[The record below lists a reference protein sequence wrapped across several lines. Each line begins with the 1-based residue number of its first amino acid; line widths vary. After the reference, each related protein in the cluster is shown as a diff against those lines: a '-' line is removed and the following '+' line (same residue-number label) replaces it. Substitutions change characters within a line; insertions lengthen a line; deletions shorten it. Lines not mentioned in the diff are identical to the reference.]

1 MTMYRTIKLLST
13 IVALVFLSA
22 CSTTDL
28 SYKDNKLALQV
39 DGKHLQVNGTSLGRQ
54 QDNFSSLYLAYEILQ
69 LDAGNIVVYEKART
83 DNRYQFNF
91 TAMQTIQIVFD
102 AIEVRKIY
110 FSSSFY
116 ILQLTLQDGRTLNTI
131 VEQLE
136 DQSMNLAYG
145 MSNKQVNDLLR
156 QLDAKAL
163 RPLKQNVIAIQNPQ
177 AAIFSRWTMKKVD
190 FIPLIVP
197 VRLLGF

>member
-1 MTMYRTIKLLST
+1 MYRTAKFLFSIITLL
-13 IVALVFLSA
+13 VLSA

-28 SYKDNKLALQV
+28 AYKNNKLALQV
-39 DGKHLQVNGTSLGRQ
+39 DGKYLQMNATQLERH

-69 LDAGNIVVYEKART
+69 LDAGNMVVYEKART

-102 AIEVRKIY
+102 AIEVRKVY

-136 DQSMNLAYG
+136 DQSMNIAYG
-145 MSNKQVNDLLR
+145 MSNKQVNELLR
-156 QLDAKAL
+156 QLNAKAF
-163 RPLKQNVIAIQNPQ
+163 RPLKQNVISIKNPQ
-177 AAIFSRWTMKKVD
+177 AAIFSRWTTQKVD
-190 FIPLIVP
+190 FIPLIIP

>member
-1 MTMYRTIKLLST
+1 MYSTAKFLFFITALL
-13 IVALVFLSA
+13 VLSA

-39 DGKHLQVNGTSLGRQ
+39 DGKHLQVNGTSLGHHQ
-54 QDNFSSLYLAYEILQ
+54 NNFSSLYLRHEILK

-91 TAMQTIQIVFD
+91 TTMRTIQIVFD
-102 AIEVRKIY
+102 AIEIRKVY

-116 ILQLTLQDGRTLNTI
+116 ILQLTLQNGRTLNAI

-136 DQSMNLAYG
+136 DQSLNLAYG
-145 MSNKQVNDLLR
+145 MSNKQVNDLLK

-163 RPLKQNVIAIQNPQ
+163 RPLKQNVIAIPNPQ
-177 AAIFSRWTMKKVD
+177 TAILSRWTSKKID

-197 VRLLGF
+197 LREFGR

>member
-1 MTMYRTIKLLST
+1 MYKAVKFLFSVIALL
-13 IVALVFLSA
+13 ILSA

-28 SYKDNKLALQV
+28 SYKNNKLVLQV
-39 DGKHLQVNGTSLGRQ
+39 DGKQLQVNGTPVGRHQ
-54 QDNFSSLYLAYEILQ
+54 SNFSNLYLAYKVLK

-83 DNRYQFNF
+83 DSSYEFNF
-91 TAMQTIQIVFD
+91 TTRRTIQIIFD
-102 AIEVRKIY
+102 AIDVRQIY

-136 DQSMNLAYG
+136 DQSLNLAYG
-145 MSNKQVNDLLR
+145 MSNKQINDLLK
-156 QLDAKAL
+156 QLNARAL
-163 RPLKQNVIAIQNPQ
+163 RPLKQNVISIKKPQRAIL
-177 AAIFSRWTMKKVD
+177 SRWTMQKVH

-197 VRLLGF
+197 LRVFRLR

>member
-1 MTMYRTIKLLST
+1 MYGTVKFLFSITVLF
-13 IVALVFLSA
+13 ILSA

-28 SYKDNKLALQV
+28 AYKNNKLALQV
-39 DGKHLQVNGTSLGRQ
+39 DGKHLQVNAASLGRHL
-54 QDNFSSLYLAYEILQ
+54 DNFSSLYLAYEILQ

-102 AIEVRKIY
+102 AIEVRKVY

-145 MSNKQVNDLLR
+145 MSNKQVNNLLR
-156 QLDAKAL
+156 QLDAKAI
-163 RPLKQNVIAIQNPQ
+163 RPLKQNVISIQNPQ
-177 AAIFSRWTMKKVD
+177 AAIFSRWTMRKID
-190 FIPLIVP
+190 FIPLIIP

>member
-1 MTMYRTIKLLST
+1 MYRTAKFLFSI
-13 IVALVFLSA
+13 IVLIVLSA

-28 SYKDNKLALQV
+28 SYKNNKLALQV
-39 DGKHLQVNGTSLGRQ
+39 DGKHLQVNGTSLGHHQ
-54 QDNFSSLYLAYEILQ
+54 NNFSSLYLRHEILK

-91 TAMQTIQIVFD
+91 TTMRTIQIVFD
-102 AIEVRKIY
+102 AIEIRKIY

-116 ILQLTLQDGRTLNTI
+116 ILQLTLQNGRTLNAV

-136 DQSMNLAYG
+136 DQSLNLAYG
-145 MSNKQVNDLLR
+145 MSNKQVNDLLK

-177 AAIFSRWTMKKVD
+177 TAILSRWTSKKID
-190 FIPLIVP
+190 FIPLIIP
-197 VRLLGF
+197 LREFGR

>member
-1 MTMYRTIKLLST
+1 MHSTTKFLFSIMVLL
-13 IVALVFLSA
+13 VLSA

-28 SYKDNKLALQV
+28 SYKNNKLALQV
-39 DGKHLQVNGTSLGRQ
+39 DGKHLQMNATRLGRH

-69 LDAGNIVVYEKART
+69 HDAGNIVVYEKART

-91 TAMQTIQIVFD
+91 TTMQTIQIVFD
-102 AIEVRKIY
+102 TIEVRKVY

-136 DQSMNLAYG
+136 DQSMNIAYG
-145 MSNKQVNDLLR
+145 MSTKQVNDLLR
-156 QLDAKAL
+156 QLDAKAI
-163 RPLKQNVIAIQNPQ
+163 RPLKQNVISIQNPQ
-177 AAIFSRWTMKKVD
+177 AAIFSRWTTKKVD

>member
-1 MTMYRTIKLLST
+1 MKFLFSVIALL
-13 IVALVFLSA
+13 ILSA

-28 SYKDNKLALQV
+28 SYKNNKLVLQV
-39 DGKHLQVNGTSLGRQ
+39 DGKQLQVNGTPVGRHQ
-54 QDNFSSLYLAYEILQ
+54 SNFSNLYLAYKVLK

-83 DNRYQFNF
+83 DSSYEFNF
-91 TAMQTIQIVFD
+91 TTRRTIQIIFD
-102 AIEVRKIY
+102 AIDVRQIY

-136 DQSMNLAYG
+136 DQSLNLAYG
-145 MSNKQVNDLLR
+145 MSNKQINDLLK
-156 QLDAKAL
+156 QLNARAL
-163 RPLKQNVIAIQNPQ
+163 RPLKQNVISIKKPQRAIL
-177 AAIFSRWTMKKVD
+177 SRWTMQKVH

-197 VRLLGF
+197 LRVFRLR

>member
-1 MTMYRTIKLLST
+1 MYRAAKFLFSI
-13 IVALVFLSA
+13 IVLFILSA

-28 SYKDNKLALQV
+28 AYKNNKLALQV
-39 DGKHLQVNGTSLGRQ
+39 DGKHLQVNGTSLERH

-91 TAMQTIQIVFD
+91 TTMRTIQIVFD
-102 AIEVRKIY
+102 AIEVRKVY

-136 DQSMNLAYG
+136 DQSMNIAYG
-145 MSNKQVNDLLR
+145 MSTKQVNDLLR
-156 QLDAKAL
+156 QLDAKAI
-163 RPLKQNVIAIQNPQ
+163 RPLKQNVITIQNPQ
-177 AAIFSRWTMKKVD
+177 AAILSRWTMKKID